1 MSATDQAPSH
11 EAAVRAGR
19 PAPPGDRGGA
29 LDDAAKR
36 WVLAAAVGGSSLAF
50 IVGSVVNVALPALQ
64 RDLGASVAGVQWVLN
79 AYLLLL
85 GSLLLVG
92 GAVGDRVGRRRTFLA
107 GVAVFG
113 AASVGCGLAPT
124 VGWLVAARAVQGLGA
139 ALLVPTS
146 LALVSAAYPEGE
158 ERGRAIGT
166 WAGFSA
172 LTTAFGP
179 VAGGWLVD
187 AFSWRWVFFV
197 VVPFAL
203 ATLALGLWKVPE
215 SETHDGDGPL
225 DWPGGALAAL
235 GFGAAVYGLVAA
247 GERGWTDAVV
257 WVGLGG
263 GAALLVAFVWRESR
277 AGAPLVPLG
286 LFRSAA
292 FSGANGMT
300 LLLYFALNGVLFF
313 LPFNLIQ
320 VQGYSA
326 TAAGAA
332 FLPFSLTMGL
342 LSRRVGG
349 LAERWGAR
357 RVIVAGASVAA
368 VGMALLAVP
377 GARGGPFGSSYWTT
391 FFPPMLVLGLGMTLA
406 VAPLTAVVMN
416 AADDE
421 HGGAASGVNNAAA
434 RIAALLAIAVLGVVA
449 LGVFGGALDD
459 RLAGAPPG
467 AAEAVAPFREDL
479 TGAQLP
485 DGLGGA
491 ERARLEAVVG
501 GAFVVAFRWVAWIA
515 AAAAALSALVAGL
528 TIPDETDGGRGGD
541 G

>member
-1 MSATDQAPSH
+1 MPATDQAPCH
-11 EAAVRAGR
+11 EAAVRA
-19 PAPPGDRGGA
+19 APPPGGA
-29 LDDAAKR
+29 ADLDDAGRR

-64 RDLGASVAGVQWVLN
+64 RDLGASVAEVQWVLN

-113 AASVGCGLAPT
+113 AATAACGLAPT

-146 LALVSAAYPEGE
+146 LALVSAAFPEGE
-158 ERGRAIGT
+158 ARGRAIGT

-172 LTTAFGP
+172 LTTALGP
-179 VAGGWLVD
+179 VLGGWLVD
-187 AFSWRWVFFV
+187 ALSWRWVFFA
-197 VVPFAL
+197 VVPLAAATFAL
-203 ATLALGLWKVPE
+203 GVRRVPE
-215 SETHDGDGPL
+215 SRPSGEEGAL

-235 GFGAAVYGLVAA
+235 GFGAAVWGLVAA
-247 GERGWTDAVV
+247 GERGWGSAAV
-257 WVGLGG
+257 WAGLVG
-263 GAALLVAFVWRESR
+263 GAALLAAFVWWEGR
-277 AGAPLVPLG
+277 AAAPLVPLG

-292 FSGANGMT
+292 FSGANAMT
-300 LLLYFALNGVLFF
+300 LLLYFGLNGVLFF

-357 RVIVAGASVAA
+357 RVIVAGALVAA
-368 VGMALLAVP
+368 LGMALLAVP
-377 GARGGPFGSSYWTT
+377 GARGGPLGGSYWAT
-391 FFPPMLVLGLGMTLA
+391 FFPPMLVLGIGMTLA

-416 AADDE
+416 AADDA

-434 RIAALLAIAVLGVVA
+434 RVAALLAIAVLGVVA
-449 LGVFGGALDD
+449 LGVFGGALDE
-459 RLAGAPPG
+459 RLVGAPPG
-467 AAEAVAPFREDL
+467 AAEAVAPFRADL

-501 GAFVVAFRWVAWIA
+501 GAFVTAFRWVAGIA

-528 TIPDETDGGRGGD
+528 TIPPAPPDAGRGGVGD
-541 G
+541 D

>member
-1 MSATDQAPSH
+1 MSATDQAPCH

-19 PAPPGDRGGA
+19 PAPPGDQGRA
-29 LDDAAKR
+29 LDDAARR

-50 IVGSVVNVALPALQ
+50 VVGSVVNVALPALQ
-64 RDLGASVAGVQWVLN
+64 RDLGASVAEVQWVLN

-92 GAVGDRVGRRRTFLA
+92 GALGDRVGRRRTFLA

-113 AASVGCGLAPT
+113 AATVGCGLAPT
-124 VGWLVAARAVQGLGA
+124 VGWLVAARAVQGVGA

-146 LALVSAAYPEGE
+146 LALVSAAFPEGE

-179 VAGGWLVD
+179 VLGGWLID
-187 AFSWRWVFFV
+187 AFSWRWVFFAV
-197 VVPFAL
+197 APLAA
-203 ATLALGLWKVPE
+203 ATLALGAWKVPPNRPAE
-215 SETHDGDGPL
+215 AEGPL
-225 DWPGGALAAL
+225 DWPGGALATL
-235 GFGAAVYGLVAA
+235 RFGAAVYGLVAA
-247 GERGWTDAVV
+247 GERGWAAPLV
-257 WVGLGG
+257 WAGLGG
-263 GAALLVAFVWRESR
+263 GAALLAAFVWREGR
-277 AGAPLVPLG
+277 AAAPLVPLG

-292 FSGANGMT
+292 FSGANAMT
-300 LLLYFALNGVLFF
+300 LLLYFALNAVLFF

-357 RVIVAGASVAA
+357 RAITVGALVAA

-377 GARGGPFGSSYWTT
+377 GARGGPLGASYGAT

-406 VAPLTAVVMN
+406 VAPLTAVVMG
-416 AADDE
+416 AVDDD
-421 HGGAASGVNNAAA
+421 HAGTASGVNNAAA
-434 RIAALLAIAVLGVVA
+434 RIAALLAVAVVGVVA
-449 LGVFGGALDD
+449 LGVFNGALDD
-459 RLAGAPPG
+459 RLAAAPPE
-467 AAEAVAPFREDL
+467 AAAVAEAAVAPFREDL

-485 DGLGGA
+485 EALGGA
-491 ERARLEAVVG
+491 ERARLEAAVG
-501 GAFVVAFRWVAWIA
+501 GAFVVAFRWVAGIA
-515 AAAAALSALVAGL
+515 AAAAALSALVAAL
-528 TIPDETDGGRGGD
+528 TLPGRTADDG
-541 G
+541 

>member
-1 MSATDQAPSH
+1 MSATDQAPCH
-11 EAAVRAGR
+11 EAAVRRAR
-19 PAPPGDRGGA
+19 PARRDAGGA
-29 LDDAAKR
+29 AGLDDAGRR

-50 IVGSVVNVALPALQ
+50 VVGSVVNVALPALQ
-64 RDLGASVAGVQWVLN
+64 RDLGASVAEVQWVLN

-92 GAVGDRVGRRRTFLA
+92 GAVGDRVGRRRAFLA

-113 AASVGCGLAPT
+113 AATVGCGLAPT
-124 VGWLVAARAVQGLGA
+124 VGWLVAARAVQGVGA

-158 ERGRAIGT
+158 ARGRAIGT

-179 VAGGWLVD
+179 VLGGWLVD
-187 AFSWRWVFFV
+187 AFSWRWVFFAV
-197 VVPFAL
+197 APFA
-203 ATLALGLWKVPE
+203 AVTFALGRWRVPE
-215 SETHDGDGPL
+215 SEARGAEGAL

-247 GERGWTDAVV
+247 GERGWADAVV
-257 WVGLGG
+257 WAGLTG
-263 GAALLVAFVWRESR
+263 GAALLAAFVWWEGR
-277 AGAPLVPLG
+277 ASAPLVPLG

-292 FSGANGMT
+292 FAGANAMT
-300 LLLYFALNGVLFF
+300 LLLYFALNAVLFF

-357 RVIVAGASVAA
+357 RVIAAGALVSAL
-368 VGMALLAVP
+368 GMALLAVP
-377 GARGGPFGSSYWTT
+377 GARGGPLGASYGAT
-391 FFPPMLVLGLGMTLA
+391 FFLPMLVLGLGMTLA

-416 AADDE
+416 AVDDD
-421 HGGAASGVNNAAA
+421 HAGTASGVNNAAA
-434 RIAALLAIAVLGVVA
+434 RIAALLAVAVVGVVA
-449 LGVFGGALDD
+449 LGAFGGALDD
-459 RLAGAPPG
+459 RLAAAPPG

-479 TGAQLP
+479 TGARLP

-501 GAFVVAFRWVAWIA
+501 GAFVVAFRWVAGIA
-515 AAAAALSALVAGL
+515 AAAAALSALVAAL
-528 TIPDETDGGRGGD
+528 TIPGGAADEG
-541 G
+541 

>member
-1 MSATDQAPSH
+1 MSATDQAPCH
-11 EAAVRAGR
+11 EASVHA
-19 PAPPGDRGGA
+19 APPDDGGGV
-29 LDDAAKR
+29 DEAAQR

-50 IVGSVVNVALPALQ
+50 VVGSVVNMALPALQ
-64 RDLGASVAGVQWVLN
+64 RDLGASVAEVQWVLN

-92 GAVGDRVGRRRTFLA
+92 GAVGDRVGRRKTFLA

-113 AASVGCGLAPT
+113 AATVGCGLAPT

-139 ALLVPTS
+139 AALVPTS
-146 LALVSAAYPEGE
+146 LALVSAAFPEGE
-158 ERGRAIGT
+158 ARGRAIGT

-179 VAGGWLVD
+179 VLGGWLVD
-187 AFSWRWVFFV
+187 SFSWRWVFFA
-197 VVPFAL
+197 VVPFA
-203 ATLALGLWKVPE
+203 AVTLALAAAKVPE
-215 SETHDGDGPL
+215 SEAHDADGPL

-235 GFGAAVYGLVAA
+235 GFGALVYGLVAA
-247 GERGWTDAVV
+247 GERGWSSALV
-257 WVGLGG
+257 WAGLGG
-263 GAALLVAFVWRESR
+263 GVALLAAFVWREAR
-277 AGAPLVPLG
+277 AAAPLVPLG
-286 LFRSAA
+286 MFRERA
-292 FSGANGMT
+292 FSGANVMT

-357 RVIVAGASVAA
+357 RAIVAGALVAA
-368 VGMALLAVP
+368 AGLALLAVP
-377 GARGGPFGSSYWTT
+377 GVQGGPLGGSYWAT

-406 VAPLTAVVMN
+406 VAPLTTVVMN
-416 AADDE
+416 AVDDD
-421 HGGAASGVNNAAA
+421 HAGSASGVNNAAA
-434 RIAALLAIAVLGVVA
+434 RVAALLAIAVLGVVA

-459 RLAGAPPG
+459 RLATAPPG
-467 AAEAVAPFREDL
+467 AAEATAPFREDL

-491 ERARLEAVVG
+491 ERARLEGIVG
-501 GAFVVAFRWVAWIA
+501 GAFVEAFRWVAGIA
-515 AAAAALSALVAGL
+515 AVAAALGALVAAL
-528 TIPDETDGGRGGD
+528 TIPAAPPDDEG
-541 G
+541 